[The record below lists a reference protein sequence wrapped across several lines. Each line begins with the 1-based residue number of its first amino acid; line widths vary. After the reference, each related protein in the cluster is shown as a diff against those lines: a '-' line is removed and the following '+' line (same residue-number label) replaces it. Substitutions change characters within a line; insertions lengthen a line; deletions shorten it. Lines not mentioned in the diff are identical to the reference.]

1 MESKEII
8 AIVLSII
15 GSAGLWTFLQT
26 VYLDR
31 QNKKNNKAIELTNLC
46 NGLLAVLHSM
56 LYERCDEIIEKG
68 YKTPEDV
75 EELTYMAEPYFALG
89 GDGTLEKM
97 IKIIDTFQIKN
108 K

>member
-1 MESKEII
+1 MQTKE
-8 AIVLSII
+8 
-15 GSAGLWTFLQT
+15 FLQLFAIIFGS
-26 VYLDR
+26 VGFWNFIQSIYNNR
-31 QNKKNNKAIELTNLC
+31 KNKNNVKSVELTNLC
-46 NGLLAVLHSM
+46 KGLLAVLHSM
-56 LYERCDEIIEKG
+56 LYERCDKIIEQG

-97 IKIIDTFQIKN
+97 LKIIDNFKIK